1 MCILDKVEM
10 IKLKPQLNKN
20 CSAQGH
26 VVISKQRG
34 DKNTALGT
42 GAGRL

>member
-1 MCILDKVEM
+1 M
-10 IKLKPQLNKN
+10 IKLKPQLNN
-20 CSAQGH
+20 NSSARGD

-34 DKNTALGT
+34 DKNTALVT